1 MSPCRGGL
9 VLKLVSNC
17 IFCRHLF
24 EEGFLDLMHFVYPS
38 VLQYVQIF
46 KRLMLHI
53 DSFLL
58 ATSTPCGF

>member
-9 VLKLVSNC
+9 VLKLVDLAIVSNC
-17 IFCRHLF
+17 ICCRHLF

-46 KRLMLHI
+46 KRLRLK
-53 DSFLL
+53 
-58 ATSTPCGF
+58 T